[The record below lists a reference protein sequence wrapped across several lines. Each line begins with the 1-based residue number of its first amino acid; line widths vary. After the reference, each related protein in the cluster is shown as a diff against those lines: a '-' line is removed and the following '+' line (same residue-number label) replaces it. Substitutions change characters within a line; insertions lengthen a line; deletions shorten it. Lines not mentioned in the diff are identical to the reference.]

1 MDSNKRITKNVYKKG
16 QIHFNVG
23 VQKDA
28 YSKLIKLVGGFEKN
42 EKVFDAG
49 CANGILSKCLKDVI
63 LIGGDLNVK
72 AGEKIPGYYKIS
84 KCDIEKKIP
93 LKNKE
98 VDSVVSISV
107 FQYLDD
113 IDSAFKECIR
123 IAKKRVIINIPNSKF
138 LKLKSLF
145 GQSKMG
151 NVNYLDAKSL
161 EDLGKRHNVGVKII
175 YLSNKFDYL
184 RKIFGDYLSGG
195 IIGIYKFDS

>member
-1 MDSNKRITKNVYKKG
+1 MNNNKRITKNVYKKG
-16 QIHFNVG
+16 QTHFNVG
-23 VQKDA
+23 VQGDT

-49 CANGILSKCLKDVI
+49 CANGILSKYLKDVI

-72 AGEKIPGYYKIS
+72 TGEKIPGYYKTL
-84 KCDIEKKIP
+84 KCDIEKKIS
-93 LKNKE
+93 LKNKD

-138 LKLKSLF
+138 LKLKFLF
-145 GQSKMG
+145 DQSKIR
-151 NVNYLDAKSL
+151 NVNYLDTKSL
-161 EDLGKRHNVGVKII
+161 EDLGKRHNVRVKII

-184 RKIFGDYLSGG
+184 RKIFGNYLSGG
-195 IIGIYKFDS
+195 IIGIYEFDS